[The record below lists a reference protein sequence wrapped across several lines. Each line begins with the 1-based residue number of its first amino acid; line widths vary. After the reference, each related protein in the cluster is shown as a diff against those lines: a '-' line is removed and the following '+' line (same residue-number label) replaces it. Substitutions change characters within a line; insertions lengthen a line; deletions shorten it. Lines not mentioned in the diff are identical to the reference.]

1 MKYEISNLAGQELL
15 KRTKV
20 INQAQ
25 LTSDCWMLQ
34 AWGLPYC
41 RDCDLLATEDCGGYR
56 IRKLILQSK
65 YPVDGLPEISGSRK
79 SYPRVAPTDY

>member
-56 IRKLILQSK
+56 IRKLILQSN
-65 YPVDGLPEISGSRK
+65 YPMDGLPEISG
-79 SYPRVAPTDY
+79 PRN